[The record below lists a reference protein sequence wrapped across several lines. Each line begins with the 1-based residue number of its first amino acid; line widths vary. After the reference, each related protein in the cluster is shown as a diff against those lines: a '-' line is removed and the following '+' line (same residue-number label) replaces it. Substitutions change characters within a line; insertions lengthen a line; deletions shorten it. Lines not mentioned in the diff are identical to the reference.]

1 MSGKVCEGLV
11 FKVNAIFSSDTM
23 DPENME
29 IEADFEGVEAYT
41 EFMKGVAL

>member
-1 MSGKVCEGLV
+1 MSGKVCKGLV
-11 FKVNAIFSSDTM
+11 FNMNAMASDTM